1 MKIIILK
8 KHMIKQKK
16 QISDNRIKIDSNNDK
31 TKTIFD
37 NKINNGIIDNEIFL
51 KFFIYYII

>member
-1 MKIIILK
+1 
-8 KHMIKQKK
+8 MIKQKK

-51 KFFIYYII
+51 KFFIYHMI